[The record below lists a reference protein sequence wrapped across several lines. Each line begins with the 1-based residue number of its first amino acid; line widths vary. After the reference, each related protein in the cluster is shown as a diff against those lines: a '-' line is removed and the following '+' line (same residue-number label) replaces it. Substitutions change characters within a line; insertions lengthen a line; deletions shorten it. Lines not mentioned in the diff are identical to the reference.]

1 MTIIAATVNGT
12 DWHSG
17 WYNIPLF
24 AFVLVALNK
33 QMTCFGPI
41 TIDGTLYVDG
51 QLIVEP

>member
-1 MTIIAATVNGT
+1 MTIIAATVSGT